1 MEEGRATPGRRS
13 TGEGGRRHV
22 RITLSPD
29 NPECSPIELEAEDE
43 GPAAVVGERG
53 EVVGPEPPAG

>member
-1 MEEGRATPGRRS
+1 M
-13 TGEGGRRHV
+13 GEGGRRHV